1 MSRLYFTN
9 ESVSVVAT
17 NAYLVLKFVFIGSLT
32 VCCPVHVA
40 DADAQL
46 LLRLCDSQSRH
57 HLQRRTWRGK
67 LKTSLSKMLANH
79 ATLLEI
85 MKKEF

>member
-1 MSRLYFTN
+1 MSTMKLYLVYSKQLGILNWSLLRDTTEVEN
-9 ESVSVVAT
+9 VSVVAT
-17 NAYLVLKFVFIGSLT
+17 NAYLVLKPVFIGSLT
-32 VCCPVHVA
+32 VCCLVRVA

-67 LKTSLSKMLANH
+67 L
-79 ATLLEI
+79 
-85 MKKEF
+85 